1 MTNVTFVRESGAII
15 TNMESLV
22 SPGFESNLVLAR
34 EHLFNKLEKIFDG
47 KTIEAHVFGSIARGT
62 TDAYSDIDIWFTF
75 RDEEFKEVYEKRFEY
90 YALLGDII
98 HICEPPQNAPVGGV
112 YSAIFVRTGDGC
124 ITVIDVYL
132 CPLSTAFIIEDGKK
146 LSGLDLPKKEKG
158 EIGFNPQKVQ
168 VDENY
173 RIDFF
178 ICFVFYTLKKLARH
192 KKAPLED
199 LLRQYDNLSKNFNIQ
214 IDPVDTKEQDFDTL
228 EKVIE
233 NMKKVSNKKQKETL
247 NVISGFA
254 KKIFL

>member
-62 TDAYSDIDIWFTF
+62 TDAYSDIDIWFT
-75 RDEEFKEVYEKRFEY
+75 
-90 YALLGDII
+90 L
-98 HICEPPQNAPVGGV
+98 
-112 YSAIFVRTGDGC
+112 
-124 ITVIDVYL
+124 
-132 CPLSTAFIIEDGKK
+132 
-146 LSGLDLPKKEKG
+146 
-158 EIGFNPQKVQ
+158 
-168 VDENY
+168 
-173 RIDFF
+173 
-178 ICFVFYTLKKLARH
+178 
-192 KKAPLED
+192 
-199 LLRQYDNLSKNFNIQ
+199 
-214 IDPVDTKEQDFDTL
+214 EQDFDTL